1 MLRFTV
7 NESVGYAECSPH
19 NPWCQEKTRS
29 AGGNIRRMRK
39 SKRLTL
45 EQLAEKAESNPK
57 YLGAVERGEEN
68 IGLKKLAQVAAAL
81 RVEPYELFLPGE
93 DGELTEELIASIKT
107 ADGPTQALILD
118 IVQRVPTWRERLLAS
133 LKKRRASR
141 RQGDRR

>member
-1 MLRFTV
+1 MATILKIV
-7 NESVGYAECSPH
+7 
-19 NPWCQEKTRS
+19 
-29 AGGNIRRMRK
+29 GGNIRRMRK

-68 IGLKKLAQVAAAL
+68 IGLKKLEQVAAAL
-81 RVEPYELFLPGE
+81 RVDPYELLLPGAE
-93 DGELTEELIASIKT
+93 GELTEELVASIKT

-118 IVQRVPTWRERLLAS
+118 IVQRVPAWRENLLAS

>member
-1 MLRFTV
+1 MSRLVTRSAARTIR
-7 NESVGYAECSPH
+7 G
-19 NPWCQEKTRS
+19 CQEKTRS
-29 AGGNIRRMRK
+29 AGGNIRKLRK

-68 IGLKKLAQVAAAL
+68 IGLKKLEQVAAAL
-81 RVEPYELFLPGE
+81 RVDPYELLLPGE

-118 IVQRVPTWRERLLAS
+118 IVQRVPAWRENLLAS

>member
-1 MLRFTV
+1 MSRLVTRSAARTIR
-7 NESVGYAECSPH
+7 G
-19 NPWCQEKTRS
+19 CQEKTRS
-29 AGGNIRRMRK
+29 AGGNIRKLRK

-81 RVEPYELFLPGE
+81 RVEPYELLLPGE

-118 IVQRVPTWRERLLAS
+118 IVQRVPAWRENLLAS

>member
-1 MLRFTV
+1 MATILKIV
-7 NESVGYAECSPH
+7 
-19 NPWCQEKTRS
+19 
-29 AGGNIRRMRK
+29 GGNIRRMRK
-39 SKRLTL
+39 SKQLTL

-68 IGLKKLAQVAAAL
+68 IGLNKLAQVASAL
-81 RVEPYELFLPGE
+81 RVEPYELLLPGGE
-93 DGELTEELIASIKT
+93 GELTEELVASIKT

-118 IVQRVPTWRERLLAS
+118 IVQRVPAWRENLLAS